1 MASKVCLV
9 TGVGPA
15 TGAAIARKFA
25 SDYEVAMVARS
36 TDRLKGFAAESERL
50 HAYPCDIS
58 DLESL
63 EKTYLQVQSDLQ
75 PPDVIVHNA
84 VYGLFG
90 TFDKVKVK
98 QFERAFRLNA
108 STLLRLAQ
116 LAAPKMVER
125 QNGAI
130 AITGNTAAYRG
141 VPNFAGFAP
150 SKAAQRILAE
160 SLARTLGPSGIHVAY
175 IAIDAVIATPGM
187 RKAMADK
194 PVEFFANPDDIAQHV
209 WDVVHQPKSTWS
221 FDSVIRPYGESW

>member
-9 TGVGPA
+9 TGVGPG

-25 SDYEVAMVARS
+25 GDYEVAMVARS
-36 TDRLKGFAAESERL
+36 NDRLQSIADESERL

-58 DLESL
+58 DLERL
-63 EKTYLQVQSDLQ
+63 ENTYLQIQSDLQ
-75 PPDVIVHNA
+75 APDVIVHNA

-90 TFDKVKVK
+90 TFENVKIA
-98 QFERAFRLNA
+98 QFEKAFRLNA
-108 STLLRLAQ
+108 SSLLRLAQ
-116 LAAPKMVER
+116 LAAPTMVER
-125 QNGAI
+125 RNGAI

-187 RKAMADK
+187 KKAMPDK
-194 PVEFFANPDDIAQHV
+194 PNDFFAVPEDIAQHV
-209 WDVVHQPKSTWS
+209 WEVVHQPKSTWT
-221 FDSVIRPYGESW
+221 FDSVIRPFSESW